1 MTKSLEQI
9 YVELFQ
15 SITEVSEDYDKFR
28 CLFALVTCTRRLK
41 KELKVQR
48 NCYIFK
54 IIFVVTFQIFHN
66 FITNIHISLQ
76 FFCFIYLDYLYFK
89 KVQTILNYI
98 VLVMMGKTMAE

>member
-1 MTKSLEQI
+1 MYKETEKRVKSAKETAI
-9 YVELFQ
+9 F
-15 SITEVSEDYDKFR
+15 
-28 CLFALVTCTRRLK
+28 LK
-41 KELKVQR
+41 LS
-48 NCYIFK
+48 CSYFP
-54 IIFVVTFQIFHN
+54 IFHN

>member
-1 MTKSLEQI
+1 MINFGVFCFSDMYKETEKRVKS
-9 YVELFQ
+9 
-15 SITEVSEDYDKFR
+15 
-28 CLFALVTCTRRLK
+28 A
-41 KELKVQR
+41 KETA
-48 NCYIFK
+48 IFFK